1 MRKKNKN
8 IEPLR
13 NKLGEVKK
21 EMLDNRNISCCK
33 KLQNK

>member
-1 MRKKNKN
+1 MRKKNIK
-8 IEPLR
+8 PLR

-21 EMLDNRNISCCK
+21 EMLDNRNSSCCK